1 MSTGRG
7 AVFNSKSIAF
17 TDSLTVFNTFLGLII
32 SFRLN
37 SAFTQWRAGMVTI
50 GALSEVARDI
60 VGSGCAYVSTTI
72 KEETTELDAEDDNT
86 HVEEPLKDEDESKH
100 LALKG
105 LQPISRDILEKCTF
119 FAELRRLVFL
129 YIAIVFHDCHG
140 RDGIDTLKDTGVLTD
155 AEYDELYACGS
166 EHKKPSEDMNSFCDL
181 VRRTPHKLRA
191 TITELWLKRLV
202 QVATNCGNPSQVTS
216 LLKKM
221 KPPPSVGGNMLEFVH
236 GLYF

>member
-1 MSTGRG
+1 
-7 AVFNSKSIAF
+7 
-17 TDSLTVFNTFLGLII
+17 
-32 SFRLN
+32 
-37 SAFTQWRAGMVTI
+37 MVTI

-72 KEETTELDAEDDNT
+72 KEETTELDAKDVHDNT

-119 FAELRRLVFL
+119 FTELRRLVFL
-129 YIAIVFHDCHG
+129 YIAIVFHDCRG
-140 RDGIDTLKDTGVLTD
+140 RDGIDKLKDTGVLTD

-202 QVATNCGNPSQVTS
+202 QVATNCGHLTPGNASSLQSKISQLPNLYTTVFHIANVPIPFNY
-216 LLKKM
+216 M
-221 KPPPSVGGNMLEFVH
+221 PQRERPPRW
-236 GLYF
+236 